1 MTKPTKKEW
10 KKEFEK
16 RKFTKW
22 WEKVIFEEAEW
33 DEEIIDGTLVTS
45 LLVAKH
51 LLWAVINKTINQE
64 VKEAL
69 DEYEGLIIVGL
80 SLGLEGQKIVKNI
93 KEVIKKELEEK

>member
-33 DEEIIDGTLVTS
+33 DEEIIDG
-45 LLVAKH
+45 
-51 LLWAVINKTINQE
+51 
-64 VKEAL
+64 EAL